1 VAEITQSEL
10 KLATGRRSAEDAAR
24 ILDALQID
32 GSIEVVDDPEPEV
45 DEDGIPVTV
54 VQATSVQIKTDE
66 GFVPVGDHLKQEA
79 MIRAGGA
86 AGEEA
91 QQRRD
96 ALLQGYA
103 YGPQSEIEE
112 AKRRLDSASE
122 ESEEWIQATSKSA
135 TQQVMD
141 EHEAAKDEAAS
152 TEAGAESLPRTH
164 AELDALA
171 KKQGVDLSDATTVA
185 EKQDAIL
192 AAQK

>member
-1 VAEITQSEL
+1 MAEITKSEL

-32 GSIEVVDDPEPEV
+32 GSVEVVDDPDPV
-45 DEDGIPVTV
+45 LDDDGVPVTV
-54 VQATSVQIKTDE
+54 TQATTIQVKTDE

-122 ESEEWIQATSKSA
+122 ESEEWIEATSKSA
-135 TQQVMD
+135 TQQVLE
-141 EHEAAKDEAAS
+141 EHEKVQDES
-152 TEAGAESLPRTH
+152 TEKEASKTR
-164 AELDALA
+164 
-171 KKQGVDLSDATTVA
+171 ATRS
-185 EKQDAIL
+185 K
-192 AAQK
+192 